1 MNTHKH
7 ARLTFARRFE
17 MVKQMTLEG
26 LDAVRAAA
34 AHGVTAPTAR
44 KWLGRY
50 LAGGEAALADASS
63 KPTRSPRAIDSG
75 KALLILELR
84 KRRMLQSRIAR
95 SVGVSA
101 STVSRVLTRAGMS
114 KLSDL
119 EPAEPIVRYEHE
131 APGDLL
137 HIDTKKLGRIVRPS
151 HRVTGNRRDS
161 VDGAGWETLFVA
173 IDDHARLAFTA
184 MHPDEKQVQAVL
196 FLRNAVN
203 YYARLG
209 ITVRRLLTD
218 NGPAFRS
225 REFKATCT
233 ELGIRHSF
241 TRPYRPQT
249 NGKAERFI
257 KTLQQR
263 PLLNVKFQIAEV
275 PAVQPGLAQ
284 LIRVQAIGGYSF
296 PHGYALAIDARQQ
309 VVGEFS
315 SKCFTPDKGKAE
327 ADALFFT
334 EGNELKIEW
343 QRRSLFL
350 APENTKGAAELPQV

>member
-7 ARLTFARRFE
+7 ARLTFARRIE

-50 LAGGEAALADASS
+50 LAGGVAALADASS
-63 KPTRSPRAIDSG
+63 RPMRSPKAIDAG
-75 KALLILELR
+75 KALLIVELR
-84 KRRMLQSRIAR
+84 KRRMLQARIAR
-95 SVGVSA
+95 SVGVSD
-101 STVSRVLTRAGMS
+101 STVSRVLARASMS

-119 EPAEPIVRYEHE
+119 EPVEPLVRYEHE

-173 IDDHARLAFTA
+173 IDDHARIAFTA
-184 MHPDEKQVQAVL
+184 MHPDEKKHQAVQ
-196 FLRNAVN
+196 FLQDAVA

-209 ITVRRLLTD
+209 IAIKRLLTD
-218 NGPAFRS
+218 NGSAFRS
-225 REFKATCT
+225 REFASACNA
-233 ELGIRHSF
+233 LGITHKF
-241 TRPYRPQT
+241 TRAYRPQT

-257 KTLQQR
+257 QSALREWAYGWTYQNSAQRTLALASWQHHYNWHR
-263 PLLNVKFQIAEV
+263 PHS
-275 PAVQPGLAQ
+275 G
-284 LIRVQAIGGYSF
+284 IGGLVPMSR
-296 PHGYALAIDARQQ
+296 LN
-309 VVGEFS
+309 S
-315 SKCFTPDKGKAE
+315 SRNNLLT
-327 ADALFFT
+327 LH
-334 EGNELKIEW
+334 I
-343 QRRSLFL
+343 
-350 APENTKGAAELPQV
+350 